1 MQSKLPQRKP
11 TRLKHYNYSN
21 AGAYFITLC
30 TQDRKRLLC
39 DISVGFGIYDE
50 PKIILSEYGNV
61 ADRYIRKLSD
71 EYDKITIDH
80 YVIMPNHI
88 HMLISIHKSD
98 GASQVPHPTNETIPK
113 FVSLFKRYCNR
124 EFGYNIWQKSYNDHI
139 IRDEKDYLN
148 RWKYIENNP
157 AKWQED
163 DYY

>member
-1 MQSKLPQRKP
+1 M
-11 TRLKHYNYSN
+11 T
-21 AGAYFITLC
+21 
-30 TQDRKRLLC
+30 
-39 DISVGFGIYDE
+39 
-50 PKIILSEYGNV
+50 
-61 ADRYIRKLSD
+61 
-71 EYDKITIDH
+71 
-80 YVIMPNHI
+80 
-88 HMLISIHKSD
+88 
-98 GASQVPHPTNETIPK
+98 HPTNETIPK